1 MRKGPRTLTHAHSD
15 SEADSSGHFYALVNN
30 LPPVPEDHGFRY
42 DRLNSLDGNQTDDM
56 DEDGKKTE
64 STRGRSFSLDEFGDH
79 QDPASRLVRTGRQR
93 KKNAARSKGG
103 EFRTKRKKRRV
114 YFCCASSE
122 IDVQK
127 LFDYLVGAGSLLN
140 GWKYQLHA
148 DVLHLYKPGF
158 EDRNSHLPA
167 PPIALEWSDN
177 IVIPGDPL
185 QDILPTANGDGDRN
199 GGKTEI
205 HSRNTDALSSNN
217 VRFADG
223 TGPANASNGN
233 NGESWSDNSRIS
245 GIGAQEVFVFDF
257 GAAVFW
263 VSTAFNSNLRAI
275 LRYN

>member
-1 MRKGPRTLTHAHSD
+1 MMRKAARTLTHAHSD
-15 SEADSSGHFYALVNN
+15 SEADPSGHFYALVNN
-30 LPPVPEDHGFRY
+30 MPSLPEDHGFRY
-42 DRLNSLDGNQTDDM
+42 DRLNSVDGNQTDDM

-103 EFRTKRKKRRV
+103 EFRAKRKKRRV

-158 EDRNSHLPA
+158 EERNLQLPN

-177 IVIPGDPL
+177 MIVPGDPL
-185 QDILPTANGDGDRN
+185 QDIAPTVNADT
-199 GGKTEI
+199 KTEE
-205 HSRNTDALSSNN
+205 HTRDTDVLNGN
-217 VRFADG
+217 GVRFVDG
-223 TGPANASNGN
+223 PGPANGSNNN
-233 NGESWSDNSRIS
+233 NGELWSDNSRIS

-263 VSTAFNSNLRAI
+263 VRSQHCF
-275 LRYN
+275 

>member
-1 MRKGPRTLTHAHSD
+1 MKKGPRILTHAHSD
-15 SEADSSGHFYALVNN
+15 SEATFNGHFYSHVNQ
-30 LPPVPEDHGFRY
+30 LPSLPEDHSFRY

-56 DEDGKKTE
+56 DDDNMDA
-64 STRGRSFSLDEFGDH
+64 TRGRSYSLDEFGDN
-79 QDPASRLVRTGRQR
+79 QDSASRLVRTGRQR
-93 KKNAARSKGG
+93 KKLAARSKGG

-158 EDRNSHLPA
+158 EERSLPVAGVPTLEEWTTNSKEDA
-167 PPIALEWSDN
+167 VIGTVDGSD
-177 IVIPGDPL
+177 L
-185 QDILPTANGDGDRN
+185 ILGDRSPIDSVGIEMHRREN
-199 GGKTEI
+199 N
-205 HSRNTDALSSNN
+205 HN

-223 TGPANASNGN
+223 LGGPKVTPA
-233 NGESWSDNSRIS
+233 EPQWSDNSRIS
-245 GIGAQEVFVFDF
+245 GIGAQEVFVFEF

-263 VSTAFNSNLRAI
+263 VSPLS
-275 LRYN
+275 